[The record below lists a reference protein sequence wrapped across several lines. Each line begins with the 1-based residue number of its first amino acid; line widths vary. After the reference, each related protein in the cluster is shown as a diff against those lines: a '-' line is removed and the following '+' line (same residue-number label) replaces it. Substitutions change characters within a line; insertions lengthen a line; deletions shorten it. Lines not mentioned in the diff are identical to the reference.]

1 MGVFG
6 RKFAGLEALYNYYQE
21 LGIKCSILPDKSPES
36 VQRGLVKQDMGYI
49 KVSGQGYD
57 LLTIRMKGT
66 TSGSYDLGKV
76 HGVPIAKR

>member
-21 LGIKCSILPDKSPES
+21 LGIKSSILPDKSPES